1 MQMFCQL
8 IILAFIA
15 TVYFVAVYNDFHGAE
30 SRPPLGFYGFIIS
43 CILLAA
49 MIAVAYGA
57 GSFSLLF

>member
-8 IILAFIA
+8 MILVFIGL
-15 TVYFVAVYNDFHGAE
+15 VYFSAVYIDFHGTGGG
-30 SRPPLGFYGFIIS
+30 PPLGFYGFIIS

-49 MIAVAYGA
+49 MTAVAYGA